1 MKKSRLGQF
10 SAVCILFIA
19 LSSCGQS
26 TSFTKKNKKFMFTN
40 SLINETS
47 PYLLQH
53 AHNPVNWYPWGDVAL
68 NKAKKEN
75 KMLLISVGY
84 AACHWCHVM
93 EHESYEDTA
102 VAKIMNENFVCIKVD
117 REERPDVDQVYMNA
131 AYLING
137 NGGWPLNAL
146 AMPDGKPFF
155 AGTYFPK
162 QNWIKLLEY
171 FADLYKKE
179 RPKLEEQAE
188 SVAKG
193 IRDIENVPLNTNHTS
208 FNKDVL
214 DEMFVKMEQ
223 KIDKTRGGTTGAM
236 KFAMPSIWEYLLQYH
251 YLTGNKMALDV
262 VETTLNNMAWG
273 GIYDQV
279 GGGFSRYAT
288 DANWHAPHFEKM
300 LYDNAQLVSL
310 YSHAFQITKN
320 PLYKRIVYETIA
332 FVKRE
337 LTSPEGGFYSS
348 LDADSEGEEGKFYVW
363 SSQEIKEILGND
375 AELFSDYFGITA
387 SGNWEHN
394 KNIPDI
400 NEGEKNTGKKYN
412 LTENQFE
419 SKINELKEKLFHA
432 REKRVRPHTDDK
444 ILTAWNALMS
454 IGLIDAYKT
463 FGENDFLKMAE
474 TNIDFLLKN
483 VSTTGNG
490 LYRNYKN
497 GKANI
502 PAFLD
507 DYAFMITALI
517 DYYQVS
523 FNEKYLQKAEAI
535 TQYTEQHFFDKSSGM
550 FFYTDDQYSNLI
562 ARKMEVADNV
572 IPSSNSEMAKNL
584 LILSLYFEKNDYEN
598 KSVQM
603 VKNIIEDAKPNLGYY
618 SNWAQALA
626 LQVFSPFEIA
636 IVGNDWKAKLTQ
648 FQKHYLPNSIYLG
661 GSTEGSF
668 SLLQDKLMAG
678 KTMIYV
684 CKNKTCKMP
693 VDQVENALSQIRN
706 QALSN

>member
-1 MKKSRLGQF
+1 MY
-10 SAVCILFIA
+10 
-19 LSSCGQS
+19 
-26 TSFTKKNKKFMFTN
+26 TN
-40 SLINETS
+40 SLIKETS

-68 NKAKKEN
+68 NKAKEEN

-93 EHESYEDTA
+93 EHESYEDTV

-171 FADLYKKE
+171 FADLYKKD

-188 SVAKG
+188 NVAKG
-193 IRDIENVPLNTNHTS
+193 IRDIENVPLNTNPTS
-208 FNKDVL
+208 FNKNTL
-214 DEMFVKMEQ
+214 DEMFLKME
-223 KIDKTRGGTTGAM
+223 KRIDKTKGGTTGAM

-262 VETTLNNMAWG
+262 VKTTLNNMAWG

-320 PLYKRIVYETIA
+320 PLYKRIVYETIT

-363 SSQEIKEILGND
+363 SRGEIKETLGNEAD
-375 AELFSDYFGITA
+375 LFCDYFGITGA
-387 SGNWEHN
+387 GNWEHN

-400 NEGEKNTGKKYN
+400 NEGDKSTAKKYN
-412 LTENQFE
+412 LTENQLE
-419 SKINELKEKLFHA
+419 SKIKDLKGKLFHA
-432 REKRVRPHTDDK
+432 REKRIRPHTDDK
-444 ILTAWNALMS
+444 ILTSWNALMS
-454 IGLIDAYKT
+454 KGLIDAYKT
-463 FGENDFLKMAE
+463 FGEKDFLKMAE
-474 TNIDFLLKN
+474 TNINFLLKN
-483 VSTTGNG
+483 VSTKENG

-507 DYAFMITALI
+507 DYAFMISTLI

-523 FNEKYLQKAEAI
+523 FDENYLHKANAI
-535 TQYTEQHFFDKSSGM
+535 SQYTVHHFFDKTSGM

-562 ARKMEVADNV
+562 ARKMEVSDNV

-584 LILSLYFEKNDYEN
+584 LTLSLYFENTDYEH

-626 LQVFSPFEIA
+626 LQVFSPFEVAIA
-636 IVGNDWKAKLTQ
+636 GNDWKEKLAQ
-648 FQKHYLPNSIYLG
+648 FQKNYLPNSIYLG
-661 GSTEGSF
+661 GNTEGNL
-668 SLLQDKLMAG
+668 SLLQDKLIAG

-693 VDQVENALSQIRN
+693 VEEVEEALKQIKN
-706 QALSN
+706 QIFPNR